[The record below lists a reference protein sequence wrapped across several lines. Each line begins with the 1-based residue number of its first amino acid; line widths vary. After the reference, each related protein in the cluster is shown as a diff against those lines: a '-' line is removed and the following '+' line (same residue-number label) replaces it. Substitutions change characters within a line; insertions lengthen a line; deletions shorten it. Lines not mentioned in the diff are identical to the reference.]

1 MQPVKCNSKR
11 FIKAIALIIKL
22 ILHSFIVYQLI
33 SFYAGY
39 AAIKDNAW
47 EQLSIDD
54 TVSSDVRS
62 EEHDKDNEISL

>member
-39 AAIKDNAW
+39 AAIKDNA
-47 EQLSIDD
+47 
-54 TVSSDVRS
+54 
-62 EEHDKDNEISL
+62 